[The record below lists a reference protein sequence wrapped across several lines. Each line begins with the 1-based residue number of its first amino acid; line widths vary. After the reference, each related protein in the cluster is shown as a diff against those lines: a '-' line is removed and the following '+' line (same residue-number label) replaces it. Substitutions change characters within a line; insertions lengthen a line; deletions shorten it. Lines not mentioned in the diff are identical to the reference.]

1 MNGLYALKPWY
12 ARRLGRLRRALVTRN
27 VAPGTVTAAGVAAGT
42 AAGVA
47 LATIRPGPVAAV
59 VVGAL
64 LAARLACA
72 NLDGAVNFSDLVK
85 LAQNY
90 NTTVSATTDSWW
102 FRGDFTGDG
111 VTNFSDLVK
120 LAQNYNRALSTDPI
134 PGAPAEFE
142 NDLNSAFASV
152 PEPSITVFV
161 VVATCALAL
170 RRRHGAGGSVCEELI
185 PFEPFRHENPLDLP
199 IAAHYDNFRSIG

>member
-72 NLDGAVNFSDLVK
+72 NLDGAV
-85 LAQNY
+85 AREAG
-90 NTTVSATTDSWW
+90 TATR
-102 FRGDFTGDG
+102 F
-111 VTNFSDLVK
+111 
-120 LAQNYNRALSTDPI
+120 
-134 PGAPAEFE
+134 
-142 NDLNSAFASV
+142 
-152 PEPSITVFV
+152 
-161 VVATCALAL
+161 
-170 RRRHGAGGSVCEELI
+170 GSVVNELGD
-185 PFEPFRHENPLDLP
+185 RL
-199 IAAHYDNFRSIG
+199 